1 MRQLIEKIKER
12 SDKLN
17 DLLICESI
25 DNEQVAEE
33 AKAAYYYVVD
43 LRNTLKSLGFIAV
56 RNNRLEIVHVHNV
69 INLICSKTLPGLKEK
84 IKNIDKNAAAH
95 LSFYAIALEG
105 LRNITK
111 DKLKQISEDAN
122 NRNRRSNKASD
133 GER

>member
-33 AKAAYYYVVD
+33 AKAAYYDVVD
-43 LRNTLKSLGFIAV
+43 LRNTLNPWDLLPCEIIGSKSCMFIM
-56 RNNRLEIVHVHNV
+56 LLY
-69 INLICSKTLPGLKEK
+69 LICSKTLPGLKEK

>member
-17 DLLICESI
+17 DLLTCESI

-33 AKAAYYYVVD
+33 AKAAYYDVVD
-43 LRNTLKSLGFIAV
+43 LRNTLKSMGFIAV
-56 RNNRLEIVHVHNV
+56 RNNKFEIVHVHNV
-69 INLICSKTLPGLKEK
+69 INLVCSKMIPELKER
-84 IKNIDKNAAAH
+84 IKNTDKNAATH

-111 DKLKQISEDAN
+111 DKLKQISDGQN
-122 NRNRRSNKASD
+122 NRNR
-133 GER
+133 

>member
-17 DLLICESI
+17 ALLNCENI

-33 AKAAYYYVVD
+33 ARAAYYDVVD

-56 RNNRLEIVHVHNV
+56 RNNKFEIVHTHNV
-69 INLICSKTLPGLKEK
+69 INLICNKTLPELKER
-84 IKNIDKNAAAH
+84 IKNTDKNAAAH
-95 LSFYAIALEG
+95 LSFYTIALEG

-111 DKLKQISEDAN
+111 DKLKQISDEQN
-122 NRNRRSNKASD
+122 NRNR
-133 GER
+133 

>member
-17 DLLICESI
+17 ALLTCENI

-33 AKAAYYYVVD
+33 AKAAYYDVVD

-56 RNNRLEIVHVHNV
+56 RNNKFEIVHAHNV
-69 INLICSKTLPGLKEK
+69 INLICSKTLPVLKEK
-84 IKNIDKNAAAH
+84 IKGTDKNAAAH

-105 LRNITK
+105 LRNISK
-111 DKLKQISEDAN
+111 VKLKQISDEQN
-122 NRNRRSNKASD
+122 NRNR
-133 GER
+133 

>member
-17 DLLICESI
+17 ALLTCENI

-33 AKAAYYYVVD
+33 AKAAYYDVVD

-56 RNNRLEIVHVHNV
+56 RNNKFEIVHTHNV
-69 INLICSKTLPGLKEK
+69 INLICSKTLPVLKEK
-84 IKNIDKNAAAH
+84 IKSTDKNASAH

-105 LRNITK
+105 LRNISK
-111 DKLKQISEDAN
+111 DKLKQISNETN
-122 NRNRRSNKASD
+122 YTNR
-133 GER
+133 